1 MAISTYTPL
10 PDRIIHNT
18 EVDFQTRTQLGM
30 TVHLVQYDKSLP
42 IVAVALY
49 SNGQPYQIPT
59 GAEMNVRVGKRD
71 GTKVYNPVLGCNAN
85 RTICYFEVTQQMTSA
100 YGPTLA
106 ILELIVDG
114 AIAGSSYIPLD
125 IAKNPAQDEA
135 IMSSNE
141 YKSMNEIV
149 AEAREALGKPP
160 KIQNGTWWLWDSEQK
175 TYVDTGSPTQGEIG
189 PQGKSG
195 EKGEPGRGLT
205 ILGYYAT
212 ESELSSTVTNPKP
225 GDAYGVGSGN
235 PYDIYIWDGASNKWV
250 NNGVL
255 QGAQGETGQTGN
267 GIAST
272 ILNDDYTLT
281 FTFTD
286 GTSYTTPTSIRGEI
300 GPIGP
305 QGIQGLTGKTGA
317 TGAKGEQGKTGETGN
332 GIASTVLNDDFTL
345 TVHFTDGT
353 SYTTPSIRGA
363 TGPQGKQG
371 EKGETG
377 SGFKVLGY
385 YATESALSA
394 AVPNPAAGDAYGIG
408 SADPY
413 DIYIWDGV
421 NSRWVNNGALQGAKG
436 EQGIQGIQGEQGVQG
451 IQGPAGKDGKT
462 PVVGDNGNW
471 YIDGMDTGKPSRG
484 ATGPQGTP
492 GPNMVTDTTTTS
504 LNGLLKGDGT
514 HVTTAVPGVDYI
526 MESDLYVCTVTSSG
540 TSYTCNKT
548 LADITEASEA
558 GKIPVVRYNSATY
571 WLVVLTETTAM
582 FTLVKRS
589 STETI
594 TVNAT
599 GTTQLGFVGLQ
610 TSTSVV
616 VSTTPVQI
624 TLNDNTEY
632 YLDDVQSLTI
642 TFPTGDF
649 SCWMRIQ
656 TAESGTITVTFPAT
670 VKYIGEAPTFGAGET
685 WELSVKDGVVIAMK
699 ETA

>member
-59 GAEMNVRVGKRD
+59 GAEMNVRVGKHD
-71 GTKVYNPVLGCNAN
+71 GTKVYNPVLGCNIN

-141 YKSMNEIV
+141 YKSMNELV

-175 TYVDTGSPTQGEIG
+175 TYVDTGSPTRGEIG
-189 PQGKSG
+189 PQGKQG
-195 EKGEPGRGLT
+195 EKGEPGRGFK

-212 ESELSSTVTNPKP
+212 ESELSSTVTNPEA
-225 GDAYGVGSGN
+225 GDAYGVGTGE
-235 PYDIYIWDGASNKWV
+235 PYDIYIWDTVSSKWV
-250 NNGVL
+250 NNGAL
-255 QGAQGETGQTGN
+255 QGAQGETGKAGN

-272 ILNDDYTLT
+272 VLNDDYTLT

-286 GTSYTTPTSIRGEI
+286 GTSYTTPTPIRGEI

-305 QGIQGLTGKTGA
+305 QGVQGPTGETGA
-317 TGAKGEQGKTGETGN
+317 TGAQGEQGEPGKTGN
-332 GIASTVLNDDFTL
+332 GIASTVLNSDFTL

-394 AVPNPAAGDAYGIG
+394 AVTNPDAGDAYGIG
-408 SADPY
+408 TGEPY

-421 NSRWVNNGALQGAKG
+421 NRKWVNNGALQGA
-436 EQGIQGIQGEQGVQG
+436 QGIQGEPGIQGEQGVPG

-462 PVVGDNGNW
+462 PVKGTDYFTQADKQEIAEDAAALVDLS
-471 YIDGMDTGKPSRG
+471 GKQNKITASG
-484 ATGPQGTP
+484 I
-492 GPNMVTDTTTTS
+492 
-504 LNGLLKGDGT
+504 LKGNGAGG
-514 HVTTAVPGVDYI
+514 VSAAVPGTDY
-526 MESDLYVCTVTSSG
+526 MVP
-540 TSYTCNKT
+540 
-548 LADITEASEA
+548 
-558 GKIPVVRYNSATY
+558 IPVTASDNGKFLR
-571 WLVVLTETTAM
+571 VVNGAWAA
-582 FTLVKRS
+582 VK
-589 STETI
+589 I
-594 TVNAT
+594 ANAN
-599 GTTQLGFVGLQ
+599 G
-610 TSTSVV
+610 
-616 VSTTPVQI
+616 VS
-624 TLNDNTEY
+624 
-632 YLDDVQSLTI
+632 
-642 TFPTGDF
+642 F
-649 SCWMRIQ
+649 
-656 TAESGTITVTFPAT
+656 
-670 VKYIGEAPTFGAGET
+670 
-685 WELSVKDGVVIAMK
+685 
-699 ETA
+699 